1 MFVSLFLCLFCL
13 ANVSSQNIPTINCAT
28 MMPDRVSTIGPQ
40 TGPSPFKIKVQGK
53 TYKAGTPLIGK
64 SYESLLLWLC
74 FIYSVKC
81 RIFGVCTILK
91 NCMHLRFTGFSKS
104 IWHGTKSLLTESFKI
119 DTIWIK
125 RQNQYGWLL
134 LSKCAYLLWCLDNP
148 CSICLLRHIFM
159 FVQCPQPVCS
169 PHWLWIQW

>member
-1 MFVSLFLCLFCL
+1 MFVSVSSLLLCLFCL

-40 TGPSPFKIKVQGK
+40 MGPSPFKIKVYGK
-53 TYKAGTPLIGK
+53 TYKAGTPLKGK

-91 NCMHLRFTGFSKS
+91 NCMHLHDFKIYRVFKKYLTWYKVFANRKLQNWHNLDQTSKS
-104 IWHGTKSLLTESFKI
+104 M
-119 DTIWIK
+119 
-125 RQNQYGWLL
+125 WLVTCFHL
-134 LSKCAYLLWCLDNP
+134 CLSAMV
-148 CSICLLRHIFM
+148 LR
-159 FVQCPQPVCS
+159 
-169 PHWLWIQW
+169 